1 MNLYYEDL
9 FRTET
14 DQDQIDTLL
23 RKGWIECPPE
33 PSYDPQTQAPPYWDT
48 INHAWIVKY
57 LTPEQI
63 AELRNS
69 EYPPVTPRQMRIWLQ
84 RQNITS
90 ADVELQI
97 TNMISNPEAREEAM
111 IEWLDEN
118 SAWELEE
125 NGWYQSE
132 CEMIMDCE
140 PEITLVSET
149 DE

>member
-111 IEWLDEN
+111 IEWEYSVAIYRDNPLTVALANAFGYTQASLD
-118 SAWELEE
+118 AQWA
-125 NGWYQSE
+125 
-132 CEMIMDCE
+132 D
-140 PEITLVSET
+140 ITKI
-149 DE
+149 